1 MVFYTDITIWRATQY
16 PIMYYILQN
25 IFFYRRIINYGDYN
39 YGFCSKCKKFES
51 LKHFNGG
58 KCCLEGT
65 VTKTIFIKMQV
76 VDQSL
81 RDDEPTTLVV
91 KHDSAAK
98 LLGLEKSMLQED
110 LSETMK
116 LKIAG
121 LENRL
126 CEFGVKKI
134 GKYRI
139 KIIYDSVIK
148 F

>member
-1 MVFYTDITIWRATQY
+1 
-16 PIMYYILQN
+16 
-25 IFFYRRIINYGDYN
+25 
-39 YGFCSKCKKFES
+39 
-51 LKHFNGG
+51 
-58 KCCLEGT
+58 
-65 VTKTIFIKMQV
+65 MQV

-148 F
+148 FQFSTHFKIFPQFNAIISDVKPWTDLVQDMYSQYSCLKDRESDYKSVLLIG